1 MDTFETSE
9 MSEAIDEAA
18 NSNGRMNAEAAA
30 VAREKGWIEP
40 EKYDYD
46 KYSAPNRV
54 ENPSGEGEAVVED
67 VEWASSAAKYEW
79 NDEFGDIG
87 PADHQLECML
97 FHSDLIS
104 RVGIKFE
111 T

>member
-1 MDTFETSE
+1 MDNFETAE
-9 MSEAIDEAA
+9 MSAALDEVT
-18 NSNGRMNAEAAA
+18 NFNGHMNAEAAA
-30 VAREKGWIEP
+30 VAREKGWVEP
-40 EKYDYD
+40 EKYDYG
-46 KYSAPNRV
+46 KYNAPNHA
-54 ENPSGEGEAVVED
+54 ENPVGEGGAIVED